1 MLLVT
6 GYRSSML
13 RLLVGAGT
21 IACAALAALSSP
33 PEASALEPCGKAGYS
48 YAGFRSANAG
58 HGVRATLVPLAQ
70 PSVSDGHV
78 AAWVG
83 VGGAGE
89 GPHGSDQWLQVG
101 LAAFN
106 GSGSRLYYEV
116 TTGGAPPRYNEVVSE
131 IAPGQASRVAVL
143 EMSKR
148 PNWWRVWLNGKAV
161 SRPIHL
167 PGSSG
172 RFHPIATAETWDGG
186 VPRLQPLLVPVRK
199 PPRRLEPRRLLE
211 AVRPRTAL
219 PRSRLPRNDRRG
231 HLVRRRRRLNDF

>member
-1 MLLVT
+1 MHLIT
-6 GYRSSML
+6 GYRPSVL
-13 RLLVGAGT
+13 RLLIIAGT
-21 IACAALAALSSP
+21 TACAALAALSSP

-48 YAGFRSANAG
+48 YAGFRSASAG
-58 HGVRATLVPLAQ
+58 HGVRATLVALEQ
-70 PSVSDGHV
+70 PNVSDGHV

-83 VGGAGE
+83 VGGAGQ
-89 GPHGSDQWLQVG
+89 GPNGSDQWLQVG

-131 IAPGQASRVAVL
+131 VPAGQKSRVAVL

-161 SRPIHL
+161 SRPIHM

-172 RFHPIATAETWDGG
+172 RFRPIATAETWDGG
-186 VPRLQPLLVPVRK
+186 VRGCNRFSYRFGNLGVASSRGGCWKNFVRAQ
-199 PPRRLEPRRLLE
+199 RFLDDGYRVTNVADTSFVA
-211 AVRPRTAL
+211 AVA
-219 PRSRLPRNDRRG
+219 
-231 HLVRRRRRLNDF
+231 